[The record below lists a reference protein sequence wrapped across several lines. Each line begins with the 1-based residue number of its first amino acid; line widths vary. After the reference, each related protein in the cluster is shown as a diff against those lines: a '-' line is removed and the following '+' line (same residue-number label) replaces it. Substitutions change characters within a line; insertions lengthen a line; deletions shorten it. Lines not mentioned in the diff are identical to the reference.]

1 MGTIIL
7 EAQVKPTQRM
17 EVHLPKTMPVGTRV
31 RVTIDPLHPLDWEL
45 TEEEQQVWEDFPQFR
60 RDHPFRLHPDENS
73 K

>member
-7 EAQVKPTQRM
+7 EAQVETTRRM
-17 EVHLPKTMPVGTRV
+17 EVHLPETMPVGTRV
-31 RVTIDPLHPLDWEL
+31 RVTNEPLHLLDWEL

-60 RDHPFRLHPDENS
+60 RDYPFRLHPDENS

>member
-7 EAQVKPTQRM
+7 EAQVEPTQRM

-45 TEEEQQVWEDFPQFR
+45 TE
-60 RDHPFRLHPDENS
+60 
-73 K
+73 